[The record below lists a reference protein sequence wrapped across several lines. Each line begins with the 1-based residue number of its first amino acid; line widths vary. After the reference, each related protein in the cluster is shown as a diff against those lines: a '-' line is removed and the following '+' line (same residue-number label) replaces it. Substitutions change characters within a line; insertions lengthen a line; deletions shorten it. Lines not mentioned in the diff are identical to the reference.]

1 MQYPL
6 EEKIGNPDL
15 LVGREEEF
23 KNFHKWIANMPK
35 KLSKSR
41 TLLGR
46 RKSGKTTFV
55 QRLFNELWSANG
67 QVIPFFYSIPESRVW
82 YPNFALSYYQAFAT
96 QYISF
101 HARDEALLRDEPL
114 TLEQIRAYGEANSI
128 RTLVRQAESMM
139 DNEAHNRYDLMWE
152 TAYRAPHRIAAVND
166 QRILVI
172 IDEFQYLTTN
182 IYPRQDFSSDPIE
195 TMPGSYHEVSESK
208 VAPML
213 ATGSYVGWM
222 VDIMGKYLEA
232 GRLSHINFSPYLAE
246 NEGLEAVYRYAE
258 FFEEPITTET
268 ALYIN
273 ELCGAD
279 PFFISCVIQ
288 SDFPD
293 RDLTEKDGVVAVVD
307 HEVKDRESELSRTWR
322 EYIDGTVKRINE
334 TYGKHL
340 LLHLSKHNQRY
351 WTPQDLKE
359 KLQIEESVTTI
370 HEKLLAMV
378 QGDLI
383 EWGSSDIDFRGLQD
397 GTLNL
402 ILSYRFEKEIDQ
414 HTPNLV
420 PGFNK
425 QIAELQKRYNS
436 LQGKLSSVVGKTAE
450 YYLATKMRTRKR
462 FKLSAFFNGL
472 PTGDRYDARLNLT
485 NVRTRI
491 HIQREDGLGRELDI
505 VAEADDERVV
515 LVEVKKQQRKTSVE
529 QVADFQEKVALY
541 QSQHPEK
548 VVLAGFLSLG
558 GFTEDAFALCEQR
571 GIGWS
576 AELADLEF

>member
-6 EEKIGNPDL
+6 KEKIGNPNL

-23 KNFHKWIANMPK
+23 EKFHQWIGRMPRE
-35 KLSKSR
+35 LSKSR
-41 TLLGR
+41 VILGR

-67 QVIPFFYSIPESRVW
+67 QVIPFFYSVPESYMW
-82 YPNFALSYYQAFAT
+82 YPDFAMSYYCTFAT

-101 HARDEALLRDEPL
+101 LERDASLVRDIPL
-114 TLEQIRAYGEANSI
+114 TLEQIQAYGEANSI
-128 RTLVRQAESMM
+128 NTIKRQAEVILYHKAR
-139 DNEAHNRYDLMWE
+139 EEYGLMWE
-152 TAYRAPHRIAAVND
+152 TAYWAPHRVAAVYD

-182 IYPRQDFSSDPIE
+182 IYPRQDFSGDPIE
-195 TMPGSYHEVSESK
+195 SMPGSYHEVSESK

-222 VDIMGKYLEA
+222 VEIMGRYLEA

-246 NEGLEAVYRYAE
+246 DEGLEAVYRYAE
-258 FFEEPITTET
+258 FFEEPITNET

-288 SDFPD
+288 SNSPD
-293 RDLTEKDGVVAVVD
+293 RDLTDKD
-307 HEVKDRESELSRTWR
+307 
-322 EYIDGTVKRINE
+322 E

-351 WTPQDLKE
+351 WTPQELKK
-359 KLQIEESVTTI
+359 KLQIKESETTI

-378 QGDLI
+378 KGDLV
-383 EWGSSDIDFRGLQD
+383 EWGSSDIRFRGLQD

-402 ILSYRFEKEIDQ
+402 ILSHRFEEEIAE
-414 HTPNLV
+414 HTPDLV

-425 QIAELQKRYNS
+425 QIAELQKRINS
-436 LQGKLSSVVGKTAE
+436 LQGKLNSVVGRTAE
-450 YYLATKMRTRKR
+450 YYLANQMRSRKR
-462 FKLSAFFNGL
+462 FKLSTFFNDL
-472 PTGDRYDARLNLT
+472 PDGEAYDTRLNLT
-485 NVRTRI
+485 DVRTRI
-491 HIQREDGLGRELDI
+491 HIQREDGLDRELDI
-505 VAEADDERVV
+505 VAETDDERVL

-541 QSQHPEK
+541 ESQYPDK
-548 VVLAGFLSLG
+548 VILAGFLSLG
-558 GFTEDAFALCEQR
+558 GFTEDALGLCQAE
-571 GIGWS
+571 GIGWGM
-576 AELADLEF
+576 ELGGLDF